1 MSFEIFRSSSFKT
14 DFKKLNDDEKEKL
27 KTVLFSLI
35 NGEILEQRYKNHQLI
50 GNYNGCMECHVKP
63 DLLLIYKINL
73 QFNEL
78 QLVRIG
84 SHAQLFKR

>member
-1 MSFEIFRSSSFKT
+1 MGLEIFRSSSFKT

-50 GNYNGCMECHVKP
+50 GNYNSCMECHIKP